1 MTIGKKEADMST
13 NEMGF
18 LVFVASAFTVFGGV
32 LAWASWM
39 EWRENKHI
47 K

>member
-1 MTIGKKEADMST
+1 MST
-13 NEMGF
+13 NEMAF

-39 EWRENKHI
+39 EWRENKHAR
-47 K
+47 